1 MYEIQLLEYILRSQ
15 ALFYVQIRQNFYK
28 DSLQLLKISD
38 KIKRQPGINEAA
50 VIMGTRTNKQ
60 ILSKLGFPEDKIEQA
75 KETDSVIAIK
85 AQDKRSLDSVL
96 TRLDDLLEGTD
107 RIISGTG
114 KSGQTLDLNSV
125 IVSVPD
131 AN

>member
-15 ALFYVQIRQNFYK
+15 ALFFVQIRQNFYR

-38 KIKRQPGINEAA
+38 KIKRQSGIDEAA

-60 ILSKLGFPEDKIEQA
+60 ILSKLGFPEDKIKQA
-75 KETDSVIAIK
+75 KESDSVIAVK

-96 TRLDDLLEGTD
+96 SRLDNLLEGND
-107 RIISGTG
+107 RIISGRD

-125 IVSVPD
+125 IIS
-131 AN
+131 